1 MKNNKKNLKQIIYTI
16 IITVMLISLVYV
28 ATRDNSYVGELPTE
42 DIIKSEELQIYFFY
56 VGQADCIL
64 VRNNGK
70 NMLIDAGDNE
80 DGPLLVKYI
89 KKLGINKIDYLIGT
103 HVHEDHIGGMDNIIK
118 EFDIGEIY
126 IPYTTNK
133 SKRKFY
139 EDVINE
145 VKQKELSINY
155 KKVGDKFE
163 LEEAKC
169 EIKSIDN
176 SDPTSS
182 SKINST
188 SIVIQMEANSN
199 KYLFMG
205 DAEDDVETNSKITWE
220 DIDVLKVGHHGSDTS
235 STEQFINK
243 VLPEMA
249 VISVNSNTNS
259 YGHPSEIVM
268 KRLQNKECQIYRT
281 DMNGTI
287 LLINENGTNK
297 VKMLNTKVNAGK

>member
-16 IITVMLISLVYV
+16 IITLMLISLAYV
-28 ATRDNSYVGELPTE
+28 ATSDNSYVGELPTE
-42 DIIKSEELQIYFFY
+42 DIIRSEELQIYFFN

-163 LEEAKC
+163 LGEAKC

-220 DIDVLKVGHHGSDTS
+220 DIDVLKVGHHGSNTS

>member
-16 IITVMLISLVYV
+16 IITLMLISLAYV
-28 ATRDNSYVGELPTE
+28 ATSDNGYVGELPTE
-42 DIIKSEELQIYFFY
+42 DIIRSEELQIYFFN

-64 VRNNGK
+64 VRSNGK

-80 DGPLLVKYI
+80 DGPLLAKYI
-89 KKLGINKIDYLIGT
+89 KRLGIRKIDYLIGT
-103 HVHEDHIGGMDNIIK
+103 HVHEDHVGGMDNIIR

-163 LEEAKC
+163 LGEAKC

-188 SIVIQMEANSN
+188 SIVIQMEANNN

-259 YGHPSEIVM
+259 YGHPSETVI
-268 KRLQNKECQIYRT
+268 KRLQDKKCEIYRT

-297 VKMLNTKVNAGK
+297 VQMLDTKVNAGK

>member
-42 DIIKSEELQIYFFY
+42 DIIKSEELQIYFFN

-163 LEEAKC
+163 LGEAKC

-220 DIDVLKVGHHGSDTS
+220 DIDVLKVGHHGSNTS